1 MTVPLYYAVRITLA
15 DKDNVSREVM
25 RIDSVEQLHD
35 RTHNIAPLGAKV
47 ETKFLGQG
55 EPIYASVS
63 PLGRKFHTMEQL
75 KSYEA
80 GLMGHGI
87 YPLDQGP
94 LDNFNYLGEQDAEIL
109 WDVKHAT
116 EGDEE

>member
-25 RIDSVEQLHD
+25 RVDSVEQLND

-55 EPIYASVS
+55 EPIYESRS
-63 PLGRKFHTMEQL
+63 PLRKRFRHLSAGSRSAGQLQLPGR
-75 KSYEA
+75 A
-80 GLMGHGI
+80 GR
-87 YPLDQGP
+87 
-94 LDNFNYLGEQDAEIL
+94 
-109 WDVKHAT
+109 
-116 EGDEE
+116 